1 MKNKRKKR
9 VKKHGVPKAL
19 KAKAIQL
26 LQDRRFLFL
35 ASKKVSELGL
45 VGEQRV
51 VLLLL
56 LAAIAR
62 VFPEPPSIL
71 IVGPTSCG
79 KSTVIKFTL
88 QLFPPEAIVERAGLS
103 AKALAHGKW
112 KLANKIL
119 FIHEYRGGRD
129 ARLLLR
135 LLQSEGGIRYEYTA

>member
-56 LAAIAR
+56 LAAIALDPHCR
-62 VFPEPPSIL
+62 PDFMWQINSHKVHPSTL
-71 IVGPTSCG
+71 
-79 KSTVIKFTL
+79 ST
-88 QLFPPEAIVERAGLS
+88 RS
-103 AKALAHGKW
+103 D
-112 KLANKIL
+112 
-119 FIHEYRGGRD
+119 R
-129 ARLLLR
+129 
-135 LLQSEGGIRYEYTA
+135 